1 MLVLLLT
8 GCTPVIDDTRS
19 RTQPPVAPI
28 VVGQISDL
36 LSPEVQ
42 GEDGNLFVSVL
53 PEDCSGVARE
63 VDPPFIQNFDPAAT
77 DGGHWVAQG
86 NPEVSIEEMVGVY
99 RADFDPQEAL
109 SHAKRTIDSCRDGPI
124 RVTTMRGKEHV
135 FSFLPQADSGS
146 LNIVLWSFTAEG
158 RACDNAFVAAYNA
171 AVEITT
177 CADIYGY
184 DVLSLAHDALERIE
198 TLANTTA

>member
-1 MLVLLLT
+1 MLLLT
-8 GCTPVIDDTRS
+8 GCTPVIDDARP
-19 RTQPPVAPI
+19 RAQAPMAPI
-28 VVGQISDL
+28 VVGQVSDL
-36 LSPEVQ
+36 LSPEVH

-77 DGGHWVAQG
+77 DGGHWVAEG
-86 NPEVSIEEMVGVY
+86 NPEVS
-99 RADFDPQEAL
+99 
-109 SHAKRTIDSCRDGPI
+109 IDSCRDGPI
-124 RVTTMRGKEHV
+124 RVTTMRGHEHV
-135 FSFLPQADSGS
+135 FSLLPQADSGS
-146 LNIVLWSFTAEG
+146 PNIVLWSFTAEG

-184 DVLSLAHDALERIE
+184 DVLSLAQKALGRIE
-198 TLANTTA
+198 ALADMRA